1 VRAFGLDVHRDFCE
15 VAIAESGVVTS
26 AGRIPTRVES
36 LELFAASLAATDVVA
51 LEATTG
57 ADKIVALLQA
67 EGIRVVVANTRKLS
81 SITEAKAKTDRLD
94 AKTLA
99 RLLISGLLDEVWT
112 PDERTRTMR
121 RLTNRRERLVR
132 TRTRAKNEAQ
142 GVLARNLCQRPP
154 VTDAFGKGGRRWLAQ
169 LELPAD
175 ERLTLDGCLRQ
186 VDFLDVEIAALDG
199 EIAKQALAWPEVLQ
213 LMSVPGVNVLT
224 AATFRGC
231 PTFCVSG
238 RSVFEVDFE

>member
-67 EGIRVVVANTRKLS
+67 QGIRVVLANTRKLS

-94 AKTLA
+94 A
-99 RLLISGLLDEVWT
+99 
-112 PDERTRTMR
+112 
-121 RLTNRRERLVR
+121 
-132 TRTRAKNEAQ
+132 
-142 GVLARNLCQRPP
+142 
-154 VTDAFGKGGRRWLAQ
+154 
-169 LELPAD
+169 
-175 ERLTLDGCLRQ
+175 
-186 VDFLDVEIAALDG
+186 
-199 EIAKQALAWPEVLQ
+199 
-213 LMSVPGVNVLT
+213 
-224 AATFRGC
+224 
-231 PTFCVSG
+231 
-238 RSVFEVDFE
+238 